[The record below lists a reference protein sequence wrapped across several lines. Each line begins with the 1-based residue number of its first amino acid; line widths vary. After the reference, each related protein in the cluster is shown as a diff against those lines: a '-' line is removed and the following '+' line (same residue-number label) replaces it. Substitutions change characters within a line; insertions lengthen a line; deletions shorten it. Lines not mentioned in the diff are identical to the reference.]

1 MLPPNSYFAEWA
13 QPLSVALIFAIMISR
28 LKIYIGDK
36 ANLVPSECVKNWD
49 EVACTLERK
58 DYSGVTRSFT
68 SQFEFVGSVKE
79 LLLSLYEADGF
90 NAKAEIAVE
99 TICIRADQT
108 IKKGNRKTS
117 IAFFN
122 FLWRNIRISPLKK
135 QSVSYVR
142 DDDELPIRGG
152 RLL

>member
-1 MLPPNSYFAEWA
+1 MSFSVGIR
-13 QPLSVALIFAIMISR
+13 LSVSSSQYLMSISV
-28 LKIYIGDK
+28 I
-36 ANLVPSECVKNWD
+36 
-49 EVACTLERK
+49 
-58 DYSGVTRSFT
+58 
-68 SQFEFVGSVKE
+68 
-79 LLLSLYEADGF
+79 
-90 NAKAEIAVE
+90 E